1 MQRSESESE
10 SGRRNVLL
18 TCVGARGARERES
31 DLQAQFAPEI
41 LAPHLL
47 LLPIIIVQGFSGREA
62 FCLSREEGERERA
75 LQDHSLPSGSGTRN
89 HRRMSAACAAAAARP
104 ALMLVC
110 RSCRLPSSCAREST
124 GRHADARQTCV
135 LRESHVEGR
144 RPSTPAPA
152 LAHTPSRVSLCVHR
166 VILASLLAAQ
176 LVTHFH

>member
-1 MQRSESESE
+1 MRVEGETSCSRVSEQEE
-10 SGRRNVLL
+10 
-18 TCVGARGARERES
+18 RERERVTCRRNLRLKYWLRICFCFPS
-31 DLQAQFAPEI
+31 SSCKVSQAEKRF
-41 LAPHLL
+41 
-47 LLPIIIVQGFSGREA
+47 VYREK
-62 FCLSREEGERERA
+62 REEGERERA

-176 LVTHFH
+176 LVTHSH